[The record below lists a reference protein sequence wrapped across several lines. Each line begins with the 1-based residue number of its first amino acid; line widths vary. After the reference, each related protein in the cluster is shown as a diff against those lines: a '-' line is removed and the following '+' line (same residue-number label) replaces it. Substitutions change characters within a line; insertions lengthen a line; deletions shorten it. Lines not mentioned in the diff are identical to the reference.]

1 MGNVLHMIYWH
12 PLYTFRIWEESCRE
26 GDPVFMHR
34 MFVVYEA
41 YRTKNIHSVC
51 VRNSCSRANFTS
63 CTTRT
68 NRTTWQGPFWTTLLT
83 NSKRRQWEAIS
94 PVVQLKRVA
103 PLDRTTSVHLSSC
116 LMRCSQVMYCTL
128 FHSNV
133 SYLPLE
139 PKAQLNDS
147 YHLILTLDDL
157 NKWWVLDMC
166 GEFDLT
172 MKLVTILV
180 QWTKIV
186 TQRFLIH
193 RNNPNTYKTQFF
205 VHSLEKMLW
214 DLSRRAMNFYLALC
228 T

>member
-12 PLYTFRIWEESCRE
+12 PLYTLRIWDESCRE
-26 GDPVFMHR
+26 WDPVFMHR

-51 VRNSCSRANFTS
+51 VRNSCSRASFTS

-68 NRTTWQGPFWTTLLT
+68 SRTTWQGPLSTTLLT
-83 NSKRRQWEAIS
+83 NSKHRQWDAIS
-94 PVVQLKRVA
+94 PLVQLKRVA

-133 SYLPLE
+133 SCSQLDPI
-139 PKAQLNDS
+139 AQLNDS

-172 MKLVTILV
+172 MKLLKASWFIETIRTHIKL
-180 QWTKIV
+180 
-186 TQRFLIH
+186 
-193 RNNPNTYKTQFF
+193 NFF
-205 VHSLEKMLW
+205 VHALEKMLW
-214 DLSRRAMNFYLALC
+214 DLSRRAMNFYLTLC

>member
-1 MGNVLHMIYWH
+1 
-12 PLYTFRIWEESCRE
+12 
-26 GDPVFMHR
+26 MHR

-68 NRTTWQGPFWTTLLT
+68 NRTTWQGPLSTTLLT

-116 LMRCSQVMYCTL
+116 LMRCSHVMYCPL

-133 SYLPLE
+133 SYSPLV
-139 PKAQLNDS
+139 PIAQLNDS

-157 NKWWVLDMC
+157 NKWWVIGHVWRIWLNYEAC
-166 GEFDLT
+166 GP
-172 MKLVTILV
+172 KLSLNASWFIETIR
-180 QWTKIV
+180 T
-186 TQRFLIH
+186 LIKS
-193 RNNPNTYKTQFF
+193 NFF
-205 VHSLEKMLW
+205 VHTLEKMLW
-214 DLSRRAMNFYLALC
+214 DLSRWAMNFYLTLC

>member
-1 MGNVLHMIYWH
+1 
-12 PLYTFRIWEESCRE
+12 
-26 GDPVFMHR
+26 MHR

-68 NRTTWQGPFWTTLLT
+68 NRTTWQGPLSTTLLT

-103 PLDRTTSVHLSSC
+103 PLDRTTSVHLPSC
-116 LMRCSQVMYCTL
+116 LMRCSQVMYCPL

-133 SYLPLE
+133 SYSPLV
-139 PKAQLNDS
+139 PIAQLNDS

-157 NKWWVLDMC
+157 NKWWVIGHVWRIWLNYEAC
-166 GEFDLT
+166 GP
-172 MKLVTILV
+172 KLSLKASWFIETIR
-180 QWTKIV
+180 T
-186 TQRFLIH
+186 LIKS
-193 RNNPNTYKTQFF
+193 NFF
-205 VHSLEKMLW
+205 VHTLEKMLW
-214 DLSRRAMNFYLALC
+214 DLSRWAMNFYLTLC

>member
-1 MGNVLHMIYWH
+1 MIFWH
-12 PLYTFRIWEESCRE
+12 PLYTLRIWEESCRE
-26 GDPVFMHR
+26 GDPVLTVFMHR

-51 VRNSCSRANFTS
+51 VPVHALISPVARLVRVVPLDRAP
-63 CTTRT
+63 CR
-68 NRTTWQGPFWTTLLT
+68 QLCTLLK
-83 NSKRRQWEAIS
+83 NSKRRQWETIS

-133 SYLPLE
+133 SYSPLE
-139 PKAQLNDS
+139 PIAQLNDS

-172 MKLVTILV
+172 MKLLKASWFIETIRTHIKL
-180 QWTKIV
+180 
-186 TQRFLIH
+186 
-193 RNNPNTYKTQFF
+193 NFF
-205 VHSLEKMLW
+205 VHALEKMLW
-214 DLSRRAMNFYLALC
+214 DLSRRAMNFYLTLC

>member
-41 YRTKNIHSVC
+41 YRTKDIHSVC

-68 NRTTWQGPFWTTLLT
+68 NRTTWQGPLSTTLLT

-128 FHSNV
+128 FHS
-133 SYLPLE
+133 YLPLE

-147 YHLILTLDDL
+147 YHLILTLDVL

-172 MKLVTILV
+172 MKLVTILF

-205 VHSLEKMLW
+205 CTCFGK
-214 DLSRRAMNFYLALC
+214 NALRLL
-228 T
+228 